1 MKQNT
6 GMRDSRVVVPCE
18 GAPAH
23 DSRIQTRQA
32 VHQGIHSVTV
42 PRSTA
47 ATLYVTLAHGL
58 GQPPNSPP

>member
-6 GMRDSRVVVPCE
+6 GMRDSQVVVPCE

-23 DSRIQTRQA
+23 DSGIQTRQA
-32 VHQGIHSVTV
+32 VHQGIYSATV
-42 PRSTA
+42 PKSAA
-47 ATLYVTLAHGL
+47 ATVYVTLAHCL